1 MKLFFTFIIDMLIHI
16 KEEAWEY
23 KISFLKSFLHLLTIT
38 IIGAITDAISWP
50 IFYLRRYKIFDKLK
64 VPIEDY
70 NTNIPLHRSKVYL
83 NWFDYILFLYGDKA
97 DPLCKELPE
106 FFDLT
111 PKGKPPFIKWFLF
124 SAIRH
129 PMFNYPYKYMI

>member
-1 MKLFFTFIIDMLIHI
+1 MFIIFIKDMFNALNTTS
-16 KEEAWEY
+16 KKKCFKKAL
-23 KISFLKSFLHLLTIT
+23 FHLLFVT
-38 IIGAITDAISWP
+38 IIGTITAPIIWP

-70 NTNIPLHRSKVYL
+70 NTSIPLNRSKVYL

-106 FFDLT
+106 FYELRH
-111 PKGKPPFIKWFLF
+111 KGKPKFIKWFLF
-124 SAIRH
+124 SAIRN
-129 PMFNYPYKYMI
+129 PMFNYHYKYMTFLNI